1 MRLKSVMNLRLKAIS
16 KIRSS
21 LRHKALTGVG
31 IIGVSL
37 AILGMSLIDIY
48 FKQRFEA
55 ELKLRAEMLS
65 AAVRRLADTDPALMD
80 FRKFISN
87 MAKERDVKLIVVA
100 GGEPNQVLASSNTDW
115 IGEKLDQ
122 IPGSNVSDDLK
133 QTLREK
139 EPHFGLHQDR
149 MEYDFSEPIN
159 TPWFPG
165 SEIGASMIHISASQ
179 YYERASK
186 GAFVSGCILLV
197 TILLNIGAVYYLM
210 TRWVISPVNAIN
222 TVVQNNFKNNRFEL
236 VSARSNDEIGLLSK
250 SLNHL
255 FLGLEK
261 ESSLRTAAER
271 GLQERQIQMQSI
283 IHSAVDGII
292 VIDSAGLIQLFNP
305 AAERIFGYSQKELL
319 GRNVS
324 VLMNQNDGK
333 QHDGYLKNYKNTKK
347 ASIIGIGREVIA
359 KRKNGDVFPVDLSVS
374 EMIIREDLYFTGIVR
389 DISERKKAEQELVK
403 AKEEALN
410 ASKAKSAFLA
420 NMSHEIRTPM
430 NGVIGMTSV
439 LWETNLDDE
448 QREFVEIIRSSG
460 ETLLVIINDILDFSK
475 IESGKLELEI
485 QKFDL
490 RRLIEESVDLYAP
503 NAAEKGVELIAAFP
517 EDFPGWIQSDPTRLR
532 QIICNLVSNAVKF
545 THQGEVALSLKLI
558 NSTSQKANE
567 ECQIEFCIRDTGPGI
582 PLEAQSR
589 LFQSFTQVDASVT
602 RKHGGTGLGLAISKK
617 LSELL
622 GGSMRVESQ
631 PGAGSKFI
639 FTISARIAKAD
650 NKIDLLQPIRD
661 FQGKKAIIVDDNAT
675 NLRILQAY
683 FNHWEMSADVFST
696 PESAWA
702 ALKDADKKDDYYDLA
717 IFDMLMPGMDG
728 ATLAMQTRSLLKEKC
743 PPLIL
748 LSSIGREELGKI
760 NALRIFDKILQKPV
774 KLSPL
779 LNAVADCCEVTN
791 ITEQLIQTPENKIS
805 RGEKYSIGETYP
817 MSILL
822 AEDNNVNQMVA
833 KRLLKRFGYRPDLAA
848 NGIEVLESLKTRKY
862 DVILMDVQMPEM
874 SGFETTTLIRKKD
887 LLPQPWI
894 IALTANALEGDR
906 ERCLAVG
913 MNDYIS
919 KPLRPED
926 LESAL
931 HRAIMKVIGDFT
943 I

>member
-1 MRLKSVMNLRLKAIS
+1 MRFLSVMNPGFKAIS

-21 LRHKALTGVG
+21 LRLKALMGVG
-31 IIGVSL
+31 IIGLCL
-37 AILGMSLIDIY
+37 AIVGMSLIDIY

-55 ELKLRAEMLS
+55 ELQLRAEMLS

-80 FRKFISN
+80 FRRFISN
-87 MAKERDVKLIVVA
+87 MAKERDVRMIVVA
-100 GGEPNQVLASSNTDW
+100 GGEPARALASSNTDW
-115 IGEKLDQ
+115 IGQSLDL
-122 IPGSNVSDDLK
+122 IPRHNIADDLEK
-133 QTLREK
+133 ALREGA
-139 EPHFGLHQDR
+139 PHFGLHQDS
-149 MEYDFSEPIN
+149 MEYDYSEPMMV
-159 TPWFPG
+159 PWIPD
-165 SEIGASMIHISASQ
+165 SKKGALMVHISAAH
-179 YYERASK
+179 YYERASR

-197 TILLNIGAVYYLM
+197 TILLNMGAVYYLM

-222 TVVQNNFKNNRFEL
+222 TVVLNNFKNNQFEL
-236 VSARSNDEIGLLSK
+236 VPSRSKDEIGLLSK

-261 ESSLRTAAER
+261 ESGLRTIAER
-271 GLQERQIQMQSI
+271 DLQARQVQMQSI

-292 VIDSAGLIQLFNP
+292 VIDSNGHIQLFNP
-305 AAERIFGYSQKELL
+305 AAERIFGYSQKETL

-324 VLMNQNDGK
+324 ILMHPEDGEK
-333 QHDGYLKNYKNTKK
+333 HDGYLKNYKITNK
-347 ASIIGIGREVIA
+347 AKIIGIGREVVA
-359 KRKNGDVFPVDLSVS
+359 KRKNGEVFPIDLSVS
-374 EMIIREDLYFTGIVR
+374 EMKIREDLYYTGIVR

-403 AKEEALN
+403 AKEEALK

-448 QREFVEIIRSSG
+448 QREFLEIIRSSG

-503 NAAEKGVELIAAFP
+503 KAAEKGIELLVAYP
-517 EDFPGWIQSDPTRLR
+517 ENVPGWIQSDPTRLR

-545 THQGEVALSLKLI
+545 TQQGEVVLSLKFLE
-558 NSTSQKANE
+558 STSNQENE
-567 ECQIEFCIRDTGPGI
+567 ECRLEFCIRDTGPGI
-582 PLEAQSR
+582 PHEAQHR
-589 LFQSFTQVDASVT
+589 LFQSFTQIDASVT

-622 GGSMRVESQ
+622 GGDMRVESQ

-639 FTISARIAKAD
+639 FTILTKTAKAD
-650 NKIDLLQPIRD
+650 NKIDLLQPIPD
-661 FQGKKAIIVDDNAT
+661 LQGKKAIIVDDNAT

-683 FNHWEMSADVFST
+683 FNHWQMSAEVYAS
-696 PESAWA
+696 PKA
-702 ALKDADKKDDYYDLA
+702 ALDALKNSLENNVFYDLA
-717 IFDMLMPGMDG
+717 IFDMLMPEIDG
-728 ATLAMQTRSLLKEKC
+728 ATLARQTRTLLEEKC

-748 LSSIGREELGKI
+748 LSSIGREELMKV
-760 NALRIFDKILQKPV
+760 NALKLFDKILQKPV

-779 LNAVADCCEVTN
+779 LNAVAECCQVTN
-791 ITEQLIQTPENKIS
+791 ITAQLVQPYHNKTNQEETS
-805 RGEKYSIGETYP
+805 LIGAAYP

-848 NGIEVLESLKTRKY
+848 NGIEVIESLKTRNY

-874 SGFETTTLIRKKD
+874 SGFEATSIIRKTD
-887 LLPQPWI
+887 ILPQPWI
-894 IALTANALEGDR
+894 IALTANVLEGDR

-926 LESAL
+926 LAAAL
-931 HRAIMKVIGDFT
+931 QRAIMKIIGDFT